1 MPPDPLIPWFE
12 NFVGIAYRY
21 FEIRMNVVP
30 LFSDL
35 KKAQIFW
42 RETVHWWNDQSIKIR
57 FVETGDT
64 YWFIMGA
71 ESRQA
76 KNTNIFSKFFQNLL
90 TMNALRKDMKA
101 ARFYD

>member
-1 MPPDPLIPWFE
+1 MLPPDPLIPWFE

-42 RETVHWWNDQSIKIR
+42 REQVIGGTITR
-57 FVETGDT
+57 
-64 YWFIMGA
+64 
-71 ESRQA
+71 
-76 KNTNIFSKFFQNLL
+76 
-90 TMNALRKDMKA
+90 LRLDS
-101 ARFYD
+101 

>member
-1 MPPDPLIPWFE
+1 VLPPDPLIPWFE
-12 NFVGIAYRY
+12 NFVGFAYRY

-42 RETVHWWNDQSIKIR
+42 RETAHWWIAHSIKIR

-76 KNTNIFSKFFQNLL
+76 
-90 TMNALRKDMKA
+90 
-101 ARFYD
+101 